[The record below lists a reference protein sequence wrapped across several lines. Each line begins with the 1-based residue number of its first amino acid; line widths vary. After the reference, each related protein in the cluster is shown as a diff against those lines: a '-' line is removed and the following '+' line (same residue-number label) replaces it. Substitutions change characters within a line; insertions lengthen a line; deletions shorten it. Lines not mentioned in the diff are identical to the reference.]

1 MNYLRIYVSLIEK
14 RRQFPLNKNSKYPG
28 EIEYH
33 HVIPIKCGG
42 EATPRKEVY
51 NNTKTNL
58 IGLTIKEHF
67 VAHHLLAKI
76 YCNTQYAESAIN
88 AFNMMAITRYNKIKI
103 SLKTYEILKRQQAK
117 QMSIRMT
124 GRIPWNKGKKM
135 SYEQRKNMIG
145 KKRSEK
151 AKQNMRNRKMSEEGR
166 RKLSIARKGRKA
178 WNKGLKMSESFRR
191 KCSDAHKGLFVPP
204 LSTSAKLKISQRR
217 KNTTYI
223 SNGIIIREWKI
234 SDPLPNGF
242 HYGRK

>member
-1 MNYLRIYVSLIEK
+1 MNYLHIYVSLIEK
-14 RRQFPLNKNSKYPG
+14 RRQFPLNKNPKYPG

-103 SLKTYEILKRQQAK
+103 SLKTYEILK
-117 QMSIRMT
+117 
-124 GRIPWNKGKKM
+124 
-135 SYEQRKNMIG
+135 
-145 KKRSEK
+145 
-151 AKQNMRNRKMSEEGR
+151 
-166 RKLSIARKGRKA
+166 A
-178 WNKGLKMSESFRR
+178 WNKIDPPSEVEKLRNDTVEKIQGNRNPFVDYP
-191 KCSDAHKGLFVPP
+191 KLVNNLF
-204 LSTSAKLKISQRR
+204 
-217 KNTTYI
+217 
-223 SNGIIIREWKI
+223 
-234 SDPLPNGF
+234 
-242 HYGRK
+242 